1 MGGAERMARRIVHGI
16 VLILAATLSLA
27 ACGSASSA
35 ISTQNSSTAST
46 TQAPPTTTS
55 ILLPPK
61 TTAPIPTQPNI
72 VQSPVV
78 SGPVVLRGNGIG
90 SAVFGQPETTA
101 ISKLEKV
108 LGPPTTATPRPTT
121 NCTVDAYLQFPGIV
135 IYFDR
140 KTFVG
145 YNTGPANTGSAN
157 TENGEILNVIT
168 TKGLKI
174 GDTLAQA
181 KQIYGSSLR
190 TSAAQGGS
198 WFASTS
204 TGTLSGLT
212 TDELYRTNPPPKI
225 ADISAG
231 SVGCPA
237 VSP

>member
-1 MGGAERMARRIVHGI
+1 MRRKVHGI
-16 VLILAATLSLA
+16 VLILAATVFLA
-27 ACGSASSA
+27 ACGSTASTSLTTSSA
-35 ISTQNSSTAST
+35 TST

-55 ILLPPK
+55 ILLPP
-61 TTAPIPTQPNI
+61 TTTVPIPGQMDI
-72 VQSPVV
+72 VQSPAI
-78 SGPVVLRGNGIG
+78 SGPVILCGNGIG
-90 SAVFGQPETTA
+90 SAIFGQPETTA
-101 ISKLEKV
+101 ISNLEKV
-108 LGPPTTATPRPTT
+108 LGQPTTATPRPTT

-140 KTFVG
+140 ERFVG
-145 YNTGPANTGSAN
+145 YATGPANTGSAN
-157 TENGEILNVIT
+157 TENKEILNVIT

-174 GDTLAQA
+174 GDTLTQA

-198 WFASTS
+198 WFASTPS
-204 TGTLSGLT
+204 GILAGLT

-225 ADISAG
+225 AGISAG

>member
-1 MGGAERMARRIVHGI
+1 MGGAERMARRKVRGI

-35 ISTQNSSTAST
+35 ISTQNSSATST

-61 TTAPIPTQPNI
+61 TTAPIPTKPNI

-90 SAVFGQPETTA
+90 SAVFGQPEATA
-101 ISKLEKV
+101 ISNLEKV
-108 LGPPTTATPRPTT
+108 LGPPTTAEPRATT
-121 NCTVDAYLQFPGIV
+121 NCSVDAYIKFLGLTAD
-135 IYFDR
+135 FD
-140 KTFVG
+140 KGLFVG
-145 YNTGPANTGSAN
+145 YSTGSLLGVN
-157 TENGEILNVIT
+157 RQILNSET
-168 TKGLKI
+168 TKGLRI
-174 GDTLAQA
+174 GDTLSRA
-181 KQIYGSSLR
+181 KQIYGANLK
-190 TSAAQGGS
+190 TSTAQGGS

-204 TGTLSGLT
+204 AGTVAGLT
-212 TDELYRTNPPPKI
+212 TVEVNWTNPQPRI
-225 ADISAG
+225 ADMSAG

>member
-1 MGGAERMARRIVHGI
+1 MGRRIHAI
-16 VLILAATLSLA
+16 ATLLPAAAALSLA
-27 ACGSASSA
+27 ACGS
-35 ISTQNSSTAST
+35 TSSTSLTISSVSST
-46 TQAPPTTTS
+46 TQATPATTS
-55 ILLPPK
+55 ILVPP
-61 TTAPIPTQPNI
+61 TTAVPIPDQMDI

-78 SGPVVLRGNGIG
+78 SGPVILRGNGIG
-90 SAVFGQPETTA
+90 NAIFGQSETTA
-101 ISKLEKV
+101 ISNLEKV
-108 LGPPTTATPRPTT
+108 LGPSTTTAPRPAT

-145 YNTGPANTGSAN
+145 YDTGPGNTGSAN
-157 TENGEILNVIT
+157 TENKEILNVIT
-168 TKGLKI
+168 TDGLKI

-181 KQIYGSSLR
+181 KQIYGSMLR

-204 TGTLSGLT
+204 TGTVDGLT